1 MSQEELDQVLANQT
15 ETSATIVS
23 PTDAEDIDDKAEPIE
38 KDVQSSNGA
47 RPPNYNPYSYPPPSL
62 GMPFGSFPPHL
73 MPHMAQMM
81 QNGFPGFGSV
91 PPPPHLLRFMM
102 PPLLNPQALAAGKPL
117 ETLQTELRK
126 VRKLLYSQ
134 ESVPLKNVFV

>member
-1 MSQEELDQVLANQT
+1 MSQDELDQLLANQT
-15 ETSATIVS
+15 ESAAKITPV
-23 PTDAEDIDDKAEPIE
+23 TDPASDDDEKVESVE
-38 KDVQSSNGA
+38 KDVSSSNDN
-47 RPPNYNPYSYPPPSL
+47 RPPNYNPYAYPPPSL

-91 PPPPHLLRFMM
+91 PPPAHLLRFMM
-102 PPLLNPQALAAGKPL
+102 PPFLTPQPTSGGKSL

-126 VRKLLYSQ
+126 VRRRFS
-134 ESVPLKNVFV
+134 